1 VIRSRKRLTYRQA
14 LAFLQEDDLARI
26 RELPLPPKHQTGSTG
41 RALRE
46 LTEEELR
53 DLQTYIRRLWGFARR
68 LRHERMA
75 HGSLDLDMPE
85 TKILLDPA
93 GYAERLER
101 VEHDE
106 SHQLIEEFMLA
117 ANEAVARLTRQHKL
131 PSLYRVHDDPEP
143 ARLGELRAT
152 LADHGIPAGDLTER
166 AELGRV
172 LAILATHAQGHT
184 LRTQLLR
191 SLRKAAYRHSPDG
204 HYGLHKKDYTHFTS
218 PIRRY
223 ADLVVHRVLERH
235 LTSGQAGAARATR
248 YDLPGVERLA
258 EHLSRTEINS
268 AEAER
273 DSVKVKLM
281 EFFSRQLELSPPTRF
296 TAVITDVRPQ
306 GLFIELTESLAFGFL
321 PLEALRDDRY
331 APTPSGDALIG
342 RRHRRR
348 LGLNDRL
355 EVIVAKVDRYRRQVD
370 FAPAG

>member
-1 VIRSRKRLTYRQA
+1 
-14 LAFLQEDDLARI
+14 
-26 RELPLPPKHQTGSTG
+26 
-41 RALRE
+41 
-46 LTEEELR
+46 
-53 DLQTYIRRLWGFARR
+53 
-68 LRHERMA
+68 
-75 HGSLDLDMPE
+75 
-85 TKILLDPA
+85 
-93 GYAERLER
+93 
-101 VEHDE
+101 
-106 SHQLIEEFMLA
+106 MLA

-143 ARLGELRAT
+143 ARLGELRST

-172 LAILATHAQGHT
+172 LTILATHAQGHT

-235 LTSGQAGAARATR
+235 LTGGQPGAARATR

-281 EFFSRQLELSPPTRF
+281 EFFSRQLELRPPARF
-296 TAVITDVRPQ
+296 AAVITDVRPQ

-321 PLEALRDDRY
+321 PLESLQDDRY

>member
-1 VIRSRKRLTYRQA
+1 
-14 LAFLQEDDLARI
+14 
-26 RELPLPPKHQTGSTG
+26 
-41 RALRE
+41 
-46 LTEEELR
+46 
-53 DLQTYIRRLWGFARR
+53 
-68 LRHERMA
+68 MA

-152 LADHGIPAGDLTER
+152 LADHGISAGDLTER

-235 LTSGQAGAARATR
+235 LTTDKSGAARATR